1 MSFTDIR
8 YHIVFSTKGRRPFL
22 TPELLSRIGEFI
34 GGIIRDHRGGMLVA
48 GGMPDHIHLATTTS
62 PTVSMSDFLRAIK
75 ANSSRWVHETFG
87 DLATFAWQ
95 DGYAAFTVSP
105 SVMPKVIEYIRHQP
119 EHHRKMTFEEELKAL
134 LDRHGIQYDERYL
147 LG

>member
-8 YHIVFSTKGRRPFL
+8 YHIVFSTKGRHPFL
-22 TPELLSRIGEFI
+22 TPELLPRIGEFI
-34 GGIIRDHRGGMLVA
+34 GGVIRDHRGRMLVA
-48 GGMPDHIHLATTTS
+48 GGMPDHIHLAATAS